1 MPLSAAGT
9 ALGLDSGGMGA
20 GIPGA
25 AAETADQKKKR
36 LQALQMTQQ
45 RLGGD
50 AGMSLS
56 PAGAMLNLGGYGSV

>member
-1 MPLSAAGT
+1 MPLSPAGQALLGTNGYAAGQ
-9 ALGLDSGGMGA
+9 
-20 GIPGA
+20 PGA
-25 AAETADQKKKR
+25 PQESEEQKRKR

-56 PAGAMLNLGGYGSV
+56 PAGAMLNLGGYGST